1 MNNSDETLK
10 KPLENDAVLKA
21 IADLSRTVADL
32 SRTVADLSNN
42 FNNLSNKFDKL
53 ENFVTV
59 QFDAVQEGIAYNS
72 ARYDRLEAKFF
83 DVRSDV
89 ANMRADLK
97 EFTQTIRKKEF
108 V

>member
-10 KPLENDAVLKA
+10 KPPENDAVLQA
-21 IADLSRTVADL
+21 IAELSKTVAE
-32 SRTVADLSNN
+32 
-42 FNNLSNKFDKL
+42 LSNKFDKL

-59 QFDAVQEGIAYNS
+59 QFDAVQEGINYNS
-72 ARYDRLEAKFF
+72 AKFDRLEAKFF
-83 DVRSDV
+83 DARSDI

-97 EFTQTIRKKEF
+97 EFTQTIRKREL